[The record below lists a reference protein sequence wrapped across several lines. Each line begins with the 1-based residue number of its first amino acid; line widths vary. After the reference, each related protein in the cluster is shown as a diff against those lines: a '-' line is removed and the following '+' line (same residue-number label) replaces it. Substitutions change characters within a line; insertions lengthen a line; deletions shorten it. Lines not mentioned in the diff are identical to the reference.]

1 MADMPLS
8 HPPDNP
14 VNPSSFGIAH
24 DGHDG
29 AEVETTPSG
38 REKVQ
43 TGTDPFTSRLPDE
56 FFDELRDKRGLGRK
70 LTRLRGIGL
79 ANPDPIVE
87 VALRKISAEFGTRA
101 GQIEDD
107 LASEYLSDVEAVT
120 SRLNARQL
128 PRLTRLLLTQRG
140 VYVNLVAAAI
150 QRVEGPTHGNGHSH
164 TQPHSH
170 THTNPPP
177 PEEAPRERG
186 TRSKAKP
193 QDD

>member
-14 VNPSSFGIAH
+14 ATTSSFGLGH
-24 DGHDG
+24 GVHDG
-29 AEVETTPSG
+29 ADVETTPSG

-56 FFDELRDKRGLGRK
+56 FFDELREKRGLGRK
-70 LTRLRGIGL
+70 LSRLRGIAL

-87 VALRKISAEFGTRA
+87 VALRKISTEFGTRS
-101 GQIEDD
+101 GEVEDR

-140 VYVNLVAAAI
+140 VYVNLLASAI
-150 QRVEGPTHGNGHSH
+150 QKVEGHSAGNGHTH
-164 TQPHSH
+164 TTPHA
-170 THTNPPP
+170 HTNPPQ

-186 TRSKAKP
+186 TRSKVKP